1 MGERRKYDGTNRERQ
16 ADETR
21 RRIVDAAARL
31 FVRDGYAAT
40 SIAAIAAEAG
50 VAVPTVYATLRSKA
64 NLLRAVVALNV
75 RGDEGEAPLRARA
88 EWQALDEVE
97 DPRERLAAFAR
108 LHTRICEREAPVFA
122 QLEAAAGGDPE
133 ATELLAEHDA
143 RRHETQSHI
152 ATTLRRRKEL
162 RPGLTAA
169 KAADVIWTLA
179 SERTYLA
186 LVRGRGWSAREYER
200 WVADQLAAGLLP

>member
-16 ADETR
+16 AEETR

-75 RGDEGEAPLRARA
+75 RGDEGQAPLRARE
-88 EWQALDEVE
+88 EWRALDEVE

-122 QLEAAAGGDPE
+122 QLEAAAGADPE

-143 RRHETQSHI
+143 QRHETQSHI

-162 RPGLTAA
+162 RPLLTTA

-200 WVADQLAAGLLP
+200 WLADQLAAGLLP